1 MNTTFADMLNIETN
15 HTATANGADCLGT
28 TGNGLVDLFA
38 VIGAL
43 RDANTSRKCKLF
55 DRAVADNKELA
66 AKILFYGRDIR
77 EGLGERDTFRILLAY
92 AADKYPEIVKPNIS
106 LIGFYGRFDDLYCL
120 IGTKCENDMWKAMK
134 QQFDLDLTNMAANKP
149 VSLLAKWIKTPN
161 ASSKNTRAYGILTS
175 QKLGYKNVGEFLP
188 KLKAL
193 RKYLDIVEIKI
204 SANSLE
210 TINYSSVPSNAMKK
224 YRCLFKE
231 KDELRFSN
239 FIEDVKSGNT
249 AIHAGTLYPYDIVR
263 NVLHDDY
270 DEVLEEQWKALPN
283 YVENGDNILVVS
295 DVSGSMYCC
304 NDLPISTSIGLGIYF
319 AERCSGPFHNKFMT
333 FSAKPQLV
341 EVYGS
346 DLADKISNMNSAAWG
361 MNTNLDEVFRVV
373 LETAQ
378 NNNVSK
384 DELPKAIVIISDM
397 QIDSCLMCS
406 KDFHS
411 SWKKQFEENGYA
423 LPNVIFWNVNSE
435 SDVFFADTTRQ
446 NVQYLSGHSVNAF
459 KSLLTGLN
467 KTPIEAMLE
476 TILSDRYAAI
486 TIAA

>member
-1 MNTTFADMLNIETN
+1 
-15 HTATANGADCLGT
+15 
-28 TGNGLVDLFA
+28 
-38 VIGAL
+38 
-43 RDANTSRKCKLF
+43 
-55 DRAVADNKELA
+55 
-66 AKILFYGRDIR
+66 
-77 EGLGERDTFRILLAY
+77 
-92 AADKYPEIVKPNIS
+92 
-106 LIGFYGRFDDLYCL
+106 
-120 IGTKCENDMWKAMK
+120 
-134 QQFDLDLTNMAANKP
+134 
-149 VSLLAKWIKTPN
+149 
-161 ASSKNTRAYGILTS
+161 
-175 QKLGYKNVGEFLP
+175 
-188 KLKAL
+188 
-193 RKYLDIVEIKI
+193 
-204 SANSLE
+204 
-210 TINYSSVPSNAMKK
+210 
-224 YRCLFKE
+224 
-231 KDELRFSN
+231 
-239 FIEDVKSGNT
+239 
-249 AIHAGTLYPYDIVR
+249 
-263 NVLHDDY
+263 
-270 DEVLEEQWKALPN
+270 
-283 YVENGDNILVVS
+283 
-295 DVSGSMYCC
+295 
-304 NDLPISTSIGLGIYF
+304 
-319 AERCSGPFHNKFMT
+319 MT